1 MEVSVKNRLIKRN
14 IKCMLWIIL
23 RSYPV
28 VILCIA
34 IIAGMEIL
42 GGTGIKIVISE
53 IPRIIPFFNIYI
65 LMVISVSVS
74 IGYFP
79 VMLSMGSGKYSFFV
93 AKHITYIISAIIL
106 SVINIITYMAADRLK
121 TSNCLIMAGS
131 MFLCLLFGNVL
142 GNVIWRYG
150 NLGRIIYI
158 IICGM
163 IGATVSILHASDML
177 RGIFS
182 VNKFYL
188 GVLLLLISIA
198 AYLPA
203 LIFDWKCIKKYEI
216 R

>member
-34 IIAGMEIL
+34 II
-42 GGTGIKIVISE
+42 V
-53 IPRIIPFFNIYI
+53 
-65 LMVISVSVS
+65 
-74 IGYFP
+74 
-79 VMLSMGSGKYSFFV
+79 GSGKYSFFV
-93 AKHITYIISAIIL
+93 AKHIAYIILAIIL
-106 SVINIITYMAADRLK
+106 SVINIIAYMAADRLK

-150 NLGRIIYI
+150 NLGRVIYI

-177 RGIFS
+177 RGVFS
-182 VNKFYL
+182 VNMLYL

-198 AYLPA
+198 AYIPA